1 MGFWRLKW
9 LHLTG
14 QSINWT
20 ERIKTCLRSVG
31 GRTYGNPDERA
42 NPSDAGRMTR
52 NWVKVF
58 RIHKQMQSMIG
69 HSLTTSESWRSLPW
83 KKFQKIL
90 FRLQKRV
97 YKAVRAGDKRKAQS
111 LQKLILK
118 SQAAKLLAIRQVTQ
132 LNAGKKTAGIDGKKS
147 LSFEERFALATKLNK
162 NHTNWKHKGLREIPI
177 PKKDGTTRM
186 LKVPTIADRA
196 WQCLAKYALEPA
208 HEATFH
214 ARSYG
219 FRTGRSAHDAQ
230 KILFTNLNS
239 QAKGIHKRVIELDIE
254 NCFDRI
260 NHSAIMDNLIAP
272 AGLKL
277 GIFRCLKA
285 GTNIGF
291 PEQGTPQG
299 GVVSP
304 LLANIA
310 LNGIESLHRYKST
323 NGSMIEPSIRYA
335 DDMVI
340 ILKPEDDAEAILNR
354 ISEFL
359 AQRGMK
365 VSERKTK
372 VTATTDGFDFL
383 GWHFKV
389 QKNGKFR
396 STPSVENFKTFRKKV
411 KYIVNNSNYGATIK
425 AEKLAPVVRGWR
437 NYHKFCKMDGAR
449 NRLWF
454 IIHRA
459 FKVFNKE
466 TKQNRYSAIKLIK
479 KSFPE
484 VPYSENKHINVAGE
498 KSPYDGDI
506 TYWSERNSKLY
517 DGYTSKVLK
526 RQSHSC
532 AACGLKFVGEEKIHL
547 HHVDG
552 NHDNW
557 KFKNL
562 EAIHESCHDY
572 RHMSKSASQEYRER
586 SAVKIA
592 RCDLNGRSAN

>member
-1 MGFWRLKW
+1 
-9 LHLTG
+9 
-14 QSINWT
+14 
-20 ERIKTCLRSVG
+20 
-31 GRTYGNPDERA
+31 
-42 NPSDAGRMTR
+42 
-52 NWVKVF
+52 
-58 RIHKQMQSMIG
+58 MIG
-69 HSLTTSESWRSLPW
+69 RSITASELWKSFKW

-97 YKAVRAGDKRKAQS
+97 YKAVQVGDKRKARS

-147 LSFEERFALATKLNK
+147 LSFEERFGLASELSQH
-162 NHTNWKHKGLREIPI
+162 HTNWKHKGLREIPI

-214 ARSYG
+214 AKNYG

-230 KILFTNLNS
+230 KILFNNLSSRCN
-239 QAKGIHKRVIELDIE
+239 GINKRVIELDIE
-254 NCFDRI
+254 KCFDRI

-285 GTNIGF
+285 GTNVGF
-291 PEQGTPQG
+291 PDQGTPQG

-310 LNGIESLHRYKST
+310 LNGIESLHKSKDYGKIT
-323 NGSMIEPSIRYA
+323 EPSVRYA

-340 ILKPEDDAEAILNR
+340 ILKPKDDAEAILNR

-359 AQRGMK
+359 AERGMK

-396 STPSVENFKTFRKKV
+396 STPSVENYKTFRKKV
-411 KYIVNNSNYGATIK
+411 KDIVNNSNYGATIK
-425 AEKLAPVVRGWR
+425 AEKLALVVRGWR
-437 NYHKFCKMDGAR
+437 QYHKYCKMDEAR
-449 NRLWF
+449 NSLYF
-454 IIHRA
+454 IQKRA
-459 FKVFNKE
+459 YTVFNKE
-466 TKQNRYSAIKLIK
+466 SKQNRKTSKTLLDKA
-479 KSFPE
+479 FPS
-484 VPYSENKHINVAGE
+484 VPYSENKHINVKGE

-506 TYWSERNSKLY
+506 SYWSERKSKLY
-517 DGYTSKVLK
+517 DGATSKAIK
-526 RQSHSC
+526 KQSRKC
-532 AACGLKFVGEEKIHL
+532 IACGLTFIGEEKVHL
-547 HHVDG
+547 HHADG

-557 KFKNL
+557 DKKNL
-562 EAIHESCHDY
+562 VAIHESCHDY
-572 RHMSKSASQEYRER
+572 VHMSNRGKVVAIHEPCESEPCTSKSAS
-586 SAVKIA
+586 
-592 RCDLNGRSAN
+592 

>member
-1 MGFWRLKW
+1 
-9 LHLTG
+9 
-14 QSINWT
+14 
-20 ERIKTCLRSVG
+20 
-31 GRTYGNPDERA
+31 
-42 NPSDAGRMTR
+42 
-52 NWVKVF
+52 
-58 RIHKQMQSMIG
+58 MIG
-69 HSLTTSESWRSLPW
+69 RSITASELWKSFKW

-97 YKAVRAGDKRKAQS
+97 YKAVQVGDKRKARS

-118 SQAAKLLAIRQVTQ
+118 SQSAKLLAIRQVTQ
-132 LNAGKKTAGIDGKKS
+132 LNAGKKTAGIDGKAS
-147 LSFEERFALATKLNK
+147 LSFEERFALATELSKH
-162 NHTNWKHKGLREIPI
+162 HTNWKHKGLREIPI

-214 ARSYG
+214 ERSYG
-219 FRTGRSAHDAQ
+219 FRTGRSTHDAQ
-230 KILFTNLNS
+230 KILQINLRSVSN
-239 QAKGIHKRVIELDIE
+239 GIDKRVIELDIE
-254 NCFDRI
+254 KCFDRI

-285 GTNIGF
+285 GTNVGF
-291 PEQGTPQG
+291 PDQGTPQG

-310 LNGIESLHRYKST
+310 LNGIEEIHTSV
-323 NGSMIEPSIRYA
+323 RYA

-340 ILKPEDDAEAILNR
+340 ILKPNDDAEAILNR

-359 AQRGMK
+359 ADRGMK

-396 STPSVENFKTFRKKV
+396 SIPSVDNFKAFRKKV
-411 KYIVNNSNYGATIK
+411 KHIVNNSNYGATEK
-425 AEKLAPVVRGWR
+425 AKRLAPVVRGWR
-437 NYHKFCKMDGAR
+437 QYHKNCKMDGSR
-449 NRLWF
+449 NSLYF
-454 IIHRA
+454 IQKRA
-459 FKVFNKE
+459 YKVFNTE
-466 TKQNRYSAIKLIK
+466 TKQNRYTSKTLLDKA
-479 KSFPE
+479 FPT
-484 VPYSENKHINVAGE
+484 VPYSENKHVNVKGN

-506 TYWSERNSKLY
+506 SYWSERKSKLY
-517 DGYTSKVLK
+517 DGGTSKAIK
-526 RQSHSC
+526 KQSRKC
-532 AACGLKFVGEEKIHL
+532 IACGLTFIGEEKVHL
-547 HHVDG
+547 HHADG

-557 KFKNL
+557 DKKNL
-562 EAIHESCHDY
+562 VAIHESCHDY
-572 RHMSKSASQEYRER
+572 VHMSSKGKVVAIHEPCKSEPSTGKRA
-586 SAVKIA
+586 I
-592 RCDLNGRSAN
+592 